1 MGLCDSGCVS
11 VCGCGSSGA
20 MTQKDC
26 VCVCVCVCD
35 SSMGRVLFLSGQMTS
50 ALPDGPFISFTSP
63 AQTREEGS
71 FCPPGRLCGMEGFTC
86 PALTASFSQHRDSAP
101 VHQQKPR
108 ASRISDPNAL
118 ISSALHS
125 CCCSVGKTC
134 PTLCNPKEVYIDDS
148 MSELD

>member
-50 ALPDGPFISFTSP
+50 ALPDGPFISFISP

-125 CCCSVGKTC
+125 CCCSSVRPVRLFAT
-134 PTLCNPKEVYIDDS
+134 PKRFT
-148 MSELD
+148 

>member
-1 MGLCDSGCVS
+1 
-11 VCGCGSSGA
+11 
-20 MTQKDC
+20 
-26 VCVCVCVCD
+26 
-35 SSMGRVLFLSGQMTS
+35 
-50 ALPDGPFISFTSP
+50 
-63 AQTREEGS
+63 
-71 FCPPGRLCGMEGFTC
+71 MEGFTC

-101 VHQQKPR
+101 VHQQNPR

-125 CCCSVGKTC
+125 CYCSVGKTC